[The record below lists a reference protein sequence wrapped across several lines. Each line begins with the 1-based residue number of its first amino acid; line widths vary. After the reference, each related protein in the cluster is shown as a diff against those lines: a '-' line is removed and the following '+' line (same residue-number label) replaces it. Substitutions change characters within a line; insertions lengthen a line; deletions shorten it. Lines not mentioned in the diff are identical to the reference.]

1 MRLAMLIAVA
11 SVFIAA
17 ASASA
22 AEWRRKSSANAS
34 ACVSHTNGIWQIS
47 VKFHP
52 VTSFE
57 EGKNLLEN
65 HKIAQ
70 TIAEWGLLKELHASP
85 TQTLEVSGLRKT
97 SFSVGKDTVRAEFS
111 VPLEDVRLVER
122 KAAVHKQPAANV
134 EIPDWP
140 DSIVDVEIG
149 DEEIEAILR
158 RHPFFIKTGGAK
170 ILRLE
175 DGRAL
180 IVSIGMTDAAKPAV
194 ARRTIAENKAR
205 SALAAHVNG
214 VRVFTEKRLDEKT
227 SATLSKHG
235 EAAIELC
242 ESTERIKSESKGR
255 LQGLDI
261 IGTWIVKDENTFCL
275 AIGRLIP
282 ADEVSQFVSTVQ

>member
-1 MRLAMLIAVA
+1 MLIAVA

-17 ASASA
+17 DSASA
-22 AEWRRKSSANAS
+22 AEWRRKSPVNAS

-97 SFSVGKDTVRAEFS
+97 SFSVGKDAVRAKFS
-111 VPLEDVRLVER
+111 VPLEGVRLVER
-122 KAAVHKQPAANV
+122 KAAAHKQPAANV
-134 EIPDWP
+134 KIPDWP
-140 DSIVDVEIG
+140 DSVVDVEIG

-180 IVSIGMTDAAKPAV
+180 IVSIGMTDAAKPTV
-194 ARRTIAENKAR
+194 ARRTLAKSKAQ
-205 SALAAHVNG
+205 SALMTHVNG
-214 VRVFTEKRLDEKT
+214 IRVFTEKRLGEKT
-227 SATLSKHG
+227 FATFSKHG

-242 ESTERIKSESKGR
+242 ESTECIKSESKGK
-255 LQGLDI
+255 LLGLDINI

-282 ADEVSQFVSTVQ
+282 ADEVPQFVSTVQ